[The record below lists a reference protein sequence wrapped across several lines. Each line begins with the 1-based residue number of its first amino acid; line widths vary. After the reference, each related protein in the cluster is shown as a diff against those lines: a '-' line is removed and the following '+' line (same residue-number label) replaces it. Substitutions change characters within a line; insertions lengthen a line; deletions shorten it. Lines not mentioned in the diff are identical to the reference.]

1 MFKTIVFSAFGAAL
15 AICLGVTAMQF
26 VTTEPLILHA
36 ERYEGGAPAH
46 DHAPAASAPHESVI
60 PAKAGI
66 HGSDGTRGVD
76 SGWSLPSGRPKAGPG
91 GRNNEGAEA
100 ALIQAAF
107 VVPVHDTVTAEEE
120 EWAPADSLER
130 SLLTGVANLVIG
142 FAISLMLLAAMVI
155 KGDPI
160 DARRGL
166 LWGIAG
172 FAAVSLLP
180 ALGLPP
186 ELPGTPAADIYARQ
200 LWWLGAA
207 AASAGGIGLL
217 VFGRNWGLLA
227 LGLVLVLAPHVIG
240 APEPPSYDVAYPG
253 ALAGEFVVASLVA
266 SALLWSLAGLV
277 SGALYQRF
285 SAQT

>member
-1 MFKTIVFSAFGAAL
+1 MFRTIVFSAFGAAL
-15 AICLGVTAMQF
+15 AICLSVTALQL

-36 ERYEGGAPAH
+36 EEYEGGAPAH
-46 DHAPAASAPHESVI
+46 AHAPAASAPHESVI

-66 HGSDGTRGVD
+66 HGTDGTRGVD
-76 SGWSLPSGRPKAGPG
+76 SGFRRNDEGP
-91 GRNNEGAEA
+91 EGAP
-100 ALIQAAF
+100 IHAAF
-107 VVPVHDTVTAEEE
+107 VDEATPVLPVYDVVAAGEEE
-120 EWAPADSLER
+120 EWAPADGVER
-130 SLLTGVANLVIG
+130 GLYTALANLVLG
-142 FAISLMLLAAMVI
+142 FAISLMLLAVMVI

-186 ELPGTPAADIYARQ
+186 ELPGTPAADIHARQ
-200 LWWLGAA
+200 LWWLTAA
-207 AASAGGIGLL
+207 AASAAGIGLL
-217 VFGRNWGLLA
+217 VFARNWGLLA
-227 LGLVLVLAPHVIG
+227 AGVALIVAPHVIG
-240 APEPPSYDVAYPG
+240 APEPPSHDVSYPG

-285 SAQT
+285 SAST

>member
-1 MFKTIVFSAFGAAL
+1 MFRTIVFSAFGAAL
-15 AICLGVTAMQF
+15 AICLGVTALQF

-36 ERYEGGAPAH
+36 ERYESGAH
-46 DHAPAASAPHESVI
+46 DHALAASGPYESVI

-66 HGSDGTRGVD
+66 HALDGTRGLD

-91 GRNNEGAEA
+91 GRNDDRGEA
-100 ALIQAAF
+100 ALIHTAF
-107 VVPVHDTVTAEEE
+107 VIPVHDTVAAEEE
-120 EWAPADSLER
+120 EWGPADGLER
-130 SLLTGVANLVIG
+130 SFYTALANLVLG
-142 FAISLMLLAAMVI
+142 FAISLMLLSVMVL

-160 DARRGL
+160 DARAGL

-172 FAAVSLLP
+172 FAAASLLP

-200 LWWLGAA
+200 FWWLAAA
-207 AASAGGIGLL
+207 AASAAGIGLL
-217 VFGRNWGLLA
+217 VFGRNWSLLTA
-227 LGLVLVLAPHVIG
+227 GVVLIVAPHVIG
-240 APEPPSYDVAYPG
+240 APEPPSHDVSYPG